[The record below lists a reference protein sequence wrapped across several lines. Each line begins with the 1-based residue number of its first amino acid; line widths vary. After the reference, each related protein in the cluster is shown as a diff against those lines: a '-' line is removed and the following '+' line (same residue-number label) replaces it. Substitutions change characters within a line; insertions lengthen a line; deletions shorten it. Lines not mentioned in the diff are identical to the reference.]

1 MKEPVEPGMFTAWG
15 RSVFMLKF
23 DPPQSPLDKREDSH
37 LHKRGYEHIRLSHG
51 SGGKLTLE
59 LIEDLFVKTF
69 ASGPVRD
76 LTDAAI
82 LENPGG
88 RIAFATD
95 SHSVKP
101 IFFPGGDI
109 GRLSVA
115 GTVNDLAVMGAKP
128 FYMSCGFILEEGFA
142 MKDLAC
148 VVRSMKRT
156 ADEAGVQIVT
166 GDTKVVER
174 GKGDGI
180 FINTTGIGFIPNG
193 REIGPQ
199 RVESGDVL
207 LVNGT
212 LGDHG
217 IAVMSQREGF
227 TMTLELKS
235 DVAPL
240 NDLTETILRAAPNV
254 HFMRDITRGGLAA
267 VANELVM
274 HKPFGVRIFE
284 ANVPLHHDVV
294 EYSEMLGID
303 PLLSANEGKILIAVA
318 KHEAEAALQAMK
330 SHPLGRDAA
339 IIGDVIKQPQG
350 KAIIETMYGSRRLL
364 EMPLEEQLPRIC

>member
-1 MKEPVEPGMFTAWG
+1 M
-15 RSVFMLKF
+15 SKF
-23 DPPQSPLDKREDSH
+23 DTSPTTFDRVGDSRN
-37 LHKRGYEHIRLSHG
+37 LSSPKRGYEHIRLSHG

-59 LIEDLFVKTF
+59 LIEDLFLKTF
-69 ASGPVRD
+69 ANAPLKE

-109 GRLSVA
+109 GRLAVA

-128 FYMSCGFILEEGFA
+128 LYLSSAFILEEGFA
-142 MKDLAC
+142 MSDLEC
-148 VVRSMKRT
+148 VVRSMKST

-180 FINTTGIGFIPNG
+180 FINTTGIGFLPNG

-199 RVESGDVL
+199 RVEPGDVL

-212 LGDHG
+212 LGNHG

-227 TMTLELKS
+227 SVTLELQS

-240 NDLTETILRAAPNV
+240 NSLSDAVLEAAPNV
-254 HFMRDITRGGLAA
+254 HFMRDLTRGGLAA

-274 HKPFGVRIFE
+274 RKPFGVRIFD
-284 ANVPLHHDVV
+284 AQIPFHPDVL

-303 PLLSANEGKILIAVA
+303 PLLSANEGKVLIVLP
-318 KHEAEAALQAMK
+318 KNEAEAALAAMK
-330 SHPLGRDAA
+330 AHPLGCEAA
-339 IIGDVIKQPQG
+339 IIGDVVKQPQG
-350 KAIIETMYGSRRLL
+350 KAIIETVYGSRRLL

>member
-1 MKEPVEPGMFTAWG
+1 ML
-15 RSVFMLKF
+15 RSDALITPSM
-23 DPPQSPLDKREDSH
+23 
-37 LHKRGYEHIRLSHG
+37 KRGYDHIRLSHG

-59 LIEDLFVKTF
+59 LIEDLFLKTF
-69 ASGPVRD
+69 ANAPLKE

-88 RIAFATD
+88 RIAFGTD

-109 GRLSVA
+109 GRLAVA

-128 FYMSCGFILEEGFA
+128 VYLSCAFILEEGFA
-142 MKDLAC
+142 MRDLEC
-148 VVRSMKRT
+148 LVHSMKAT

-180 FINTTGIGFIPNG
+180 FINTTGIGFLPNG

-199 RVESGDVL
+199 HVEPGDVL

-227 TMTLELKS
+227 TMTLDLRS

-240 NDLTETILRAAPNV
+240 NSLVEAVLEAAPNV

-274 HKPFGVRIFE
+274 RKPFGARIFD
-284 ANVPLHHDVV
+284 AKIPLHHDVI

-303 PLLSANEGKILIAVA
+303 PLLSANEGKLLIAVP
-318 KHEAEAALQAMK
+318 KNEADAVLQAMQY
-330 SHPLGRDAA
+330 HPLGQDAA
-339 IIGDVIKQPQG
+339 IIGDIVKQPQG
-350 KAIIETMYGSRRLL
+350 KAIIETVYGSRRLL
-364 EMPLEEQLPRIC
+364 EMPIEEQLPRIC